1 MAISFFVVVF
11 LLPAGFIIFK
21 VPMRQKSKSSKKV
34 DAWSRF
40 ITSGTRPLVIGVIS
54 IMLLVFS
61 LYGSSRVRLDQ
72 WLADTLPASH
82 PVSIGNE
89 IIEHKLGGLM
99 PLEISLKGR
108 PEDMLR
114 PDVLSR
120 MAQLENYAVDLEKA
134 SVSVSLT
141 SCLKRAYQAIAADGS
156 NIDFK
161 DQAQIDQTMLL
172 VDNRMLEATV
182 SDDFSHA
189 RIILR
194 TKDRGSTN
202 FENVR
207 NKINKKAAVI
217 FRNTGVEVSV
227 AGGIVTAASGLGNL
241 GRELLMGLIVSL
253 LLITL
258 TITLAFRSLNLALIS
273 LVPNLIPIVS
283 ICAFFSMLG
292 RHLEP
297 VGAISFTVAL
307 GIAVDDTIHL
317 LHRFAVENRKL
328 GDSRLAAR
336 SSVSGSF
343 RPVLIT
349 TLTLGFG
356 FGSLAFS
363 QFPPNRTFGLLVAS
377 GLIIALVAD
386 LMITPALLCFAK
398 LPVGDSKLETKDLNM
413 YSRGEV

>member
-1 MAISFFVVVF
+1 
-11 LLPAGFIIFK
+11 
-21 VPMRQKSKSSKKV
+21 
-34 DAWSRF
+34 
-40 ITSGTRPLVIGVIS
+40 
-54 IMLLVFS
+54 
-61 LYGSSRVRLDQ
+61 
-72 WLADTLPASH
+72 
-82 PVSIGNE
+82 
-89 IIEHKLGGLM
+89 
-99 PLEISLKGR
+99 
-108 PEDMLR
+108 
-114 PDVLSR
+114 
-120 MAQLENYAVDLEKA
+120 
-134 SVSVSLT
+134 
-141 SCLKRAYQAIAADGS
+141 
-156 NIDFK
+156 
-161 DQAQIDQTMLL
+161 MLL

-273 LVPNLIPIVS
+273 LVPNLILSYQFVH
-283 ICAFFSMLG
+283 FFHVG
-292 RHLEP
+292 TLEP

-307 GIAVDDTIHL
+307 VSQLTTPYIFSIDSI
-317 LHRFAVENRKL
+317 ENRKL
-328 GDSRLAAR
+328 GDSRLVAR

-349 TLTLGFG
+349 TLL
-356 FGSLAFS
+356 
-363 QFPPNRTFGLLVAS
+363 
-377 GLIIALVAD
+377 
-386 LMITPALLCFAK
+386 
-398 LPVGDSKLETKDLNM
+398 
-413 YSRGEV
+413 